1 MKELENEV
9 DLLKM
14 QLEDAGKQGQQTKS
28 QSSNAAKFGQNIKKD
43 LNQDEQRQLQIEIQ
57 QLDQIVK
64 GYQDENI
71 KAVSKQ
77 KDLESTLNQL
87 KK

>member
-43 LNQDEQRQLQIEIQ
+43 LNQDEQRQLQIEI
-57 QLDQIVK
+57 
-64 GYQDENI
+64 
-71 KAVSKQ
+71 
-77 KDLESTLNQL
+77 
-87 KK
+87 